1 MKFHVKY
8 VLFFAAYRIL
18 SPNERKALIE
28 DFAREKPSNLR
39 KFMAVLNR
47 HFEILW
53 LKDKPFIWQD
63 IWLYNYLTYESN
75 GTLKPKSLFKKYY
88 KIVEEDLV
96 SHYHIFRPIAQYL
109 A

>member
-1 MKFHVKY
+1 MKFPVKY

-18 SPNERKALIE
+18 SPIEREALIE
-28 DFAREKPSNLR
+28 DFAREKPVNLP

-63 IWLYNYLTYESN
+63 IWLYNYLAYESN
-75 GTLKPKSLFKKYY
+75 GILRPKPLFRKYH
-88 KIVEEDLV
+88 KLVERDLEA
-96 SHYHIFRPIAQYL
+96 HYHIFRPIAQYL